1 MTAPRLHRGILL
13 LAVLIVAALSGA
25 PAASA
30 DVGETIIERCTHGK
44 SLAGFSQS
52 DYRKALKELSA
63 DAEEYTPCAQL
74 IRQAQ
79 LSAASGGGSGA
90 AAAAEA
96 GVPLPATPAEQR
108 ALARAAHAGAAPVAV
123 GGSIVHPGVVH
134 ANVASALSSLPSS
147 LLATIAF
154 LLACLVVYVGHAL
167 RGRFGGNRGD

>member
-1 MTAPRLHRGILL
+1 M
-13 LAVLIVAALSGA
+13 LIVAALSSA

-30 DVGETIIERCTHGK
+30 DIGETIIERCTHGQ
-44 SLAGFSQS
+44 SLAGFPQS
-52 DYRKALKELSA
+52 AYRKALKELTA

-79 LSAASGGGSGA
+79 LATAGGGGGA
-90 AAAAEA
+90 
-96 GVPLPATPAEQR
+96 
-108 ALARAAHAGAAPVAV
+108 AGAAETAAPLAATPSEQRSLAHAAHTGSAPIAV

-154 LLACLVVYVGHAL
+154 LLACLIAYVGNAL
-167 RGRFGGNRGD
+167 RGRFRGDRGD